1 MLEQSYVGELD
12 ELDDEKNHSVLSG
25 QGKKPYDL
33 QKATNAIKDMLSAFH
48 IDLSAEGLAETPR
61 RAALAYAELF
71 TPKAFKAT
79 TFPNTHHYDELVLAR
94 SIPFHSVCEH
104 HLLPFFGVA
113 HVGYLPAD
121 RIIGLS
127 KLARLVE
134 YFSRRPQVQENLTS
148 QISCWLQENLKP
160 QGVGVILEAEHLC
173 MSLRGV
179 KAPGVKTI
187 TSCLTGLVRENP
199 QSRQEFLALA
209 NSSR

>member
-1 MLEQSYVGELD
+1 MQDFSIQLDNDEDSVTIHHPMVEKAYDLEKASNAIQTMLE
-12 ELDDEKNHSVLSG
+12 
-25 QGKKPYDL
+25 
-33 QKATNAIKDMLSAFH
+33 AFN
-48 IDLSAEGLAETPR
+48 IDLSSESLRHTPR

-79 TFPNTHHYDELVLAR
+79 TFPNIHHYDELVLAR

-104 HLLPFFGVA
+104 HLLPFFGIA

-148 QISCWLQENLKP
+148 QISRWLQENLNPK
-160 QGVGVILEAEHLC
+160 GVGVILEAEHLC

-179 KAPGVKTI
+179 KAPGVKTV
-187 TSCLTGLVRENP
+187 TSALNGQLRENP
-199 QSRQEFLALA
+199 QSRQEFLALV
-209 NSSR
+209 NGSR